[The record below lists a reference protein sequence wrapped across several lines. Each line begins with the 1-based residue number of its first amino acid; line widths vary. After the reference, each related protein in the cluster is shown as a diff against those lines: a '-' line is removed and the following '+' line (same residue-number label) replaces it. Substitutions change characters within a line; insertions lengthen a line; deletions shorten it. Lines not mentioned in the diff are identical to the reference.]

1 MINLRDYLIIEV
13 SDNLV
18 KIVNN
23 QVRHD
28 NVRVALDIF
37 TYINNSGDV

>member
-1 MINLRDYLIIEV
+1 MNIKVIE
-13 SDNLV
+13 DNLV

-28 NVRVALDIF
+28 SVRTALDIF